1 MISHGWKGPTED
13 FPGIGRSSCF
23 VGAHR
28 FKKVFF
34 RVAHARAC
42 LSIMEI
48 TAPHDMI

>member
-34 RVAHARAC
+34 SGRTRTRMALDHGDNC
-42 LSIMEI
+42 TE
-48 TAPHDMI
+48 